1 MGLQRARYDL
11 ATLQEQQMFDI
22 NSGSFL
28 FTSDWSKDNSTW
40 FTGLVTLQDTVVA
53 LTFTLAVTHL
63 SAKAWE
69 SIRKM
74 SHLG

>member
-1 MGLQRARYDL
+1 MGLQRAGYDL
-11 ATLQEQQMFDI
+11 ATLQQQQMFDI

-28 FTSDWSKDNSTW
+28 FASDWSKDNSAW
-40 FTGLVTLQDTVVA
+40 FTGLVTLQDRVVA
-53 LTFTLAVTHL
+53 LTFKLAVTHL

>member
-1 MGLQRARYDL
+1 MGSQRAGYDL
-11 ATLQEQQMFDI
+11 ATLPRQQMCDI

-28 FTSDWSKDNSTW
+28 FTADRSKDNSTW

-53 LTFTLAVTHL
+53 LTLKLAVTHL
-63 SAKAWE
+63 SAKPWGNM
-69 SIRKM
+69 RKM